1 MADDGRDPLT
11 VAAMLGHSQV
21 SMTRRYVHLFDDELK
36 AAAEGVGARLARKS
50 KADIID
56 PAVRK

>member
-1 MADDGRDPLT
+1 
-11 VAAMLGHSQV
+11 
-21 SMTRRYVHLFDDELK
+21 MTRRYVHLFDDKLK